1 MSEVKQRGKVM
12 RVGGNRCLPSG
23 LQLNLCSQCFIW
35 LSGDMI
41 SYLDDV
47 GSLNCALHDFDCLSH
62 IPDGKGSSDKKFI
75 SNHQTF
81 STEGCGQLDMRLG
94 LFAISNTV

>member
-35 LSGDMI
+35 LSGDLI

-47 GSLNCALHDFDCLSH
+47 GNLNCALHDFDWLSH

-81 STEGCGQLDMRLG
+81 STEGFGQLDMRLG
-94 LFAISNTV
+94 LFAISNTI

>member
-1 MSEVKQRGKVM
+1 MPAVLI
-12 RVGGNRCLPSG
+12 RVSTEK
-23 LQLNLCSQCFIW
+23 IEAA
-35 LSGDMI
+35 I

-47 GSLNCALHDFDCLSH
+47 GSLNCAFQGIDCLSH

-81 STEGCGQLDMRLG
+81 STGGCGQLDMRLG
-94 LFAISNTV
+94 LFTISNIAAIQIGGGV

>member
-1 MSEVKQRGKVM
+1 M

-23 LQLNLCSQCFIW
+23 LQLNLFLQCFIS
-35 LSGDMI
+35 LSGDLI
-41 SYLDDV
+41 SYLDDDV

-81 STEGCGQLDMRLG
+81 STGGCGQLDMRLG
-94 LFAISNTV
+94 LFTISNTV

>member
-1 MSEVKQRGKVM
+1 MSEVKQRKGEGVM

-47 GSLNCALHDFDCLSH
+47 GNLNCALHDFDCLSH
-62 IPDGKGSSDKKFI
+62 IPDGKGSSDKKFTTKR
-75 SNHQTF
+75 SPLVGVDSWT
-81 STEGCGQLDMRLG
+81 
-94 LFAISNTV
+94 